1 MRVYR
6 KIEAE
11 KKAMQIFII
20 SLKFT
25 RIVPNSSKL
34 VIRKAESI
42 PSTPTTQVPSMCTV
56 TKQQTVG
63 RG

>member
-1 MRVYR
+1 
-6 KIEAE
+6 
-11 KKAMQIFII
+11 MQIFII

-25 RIVPNSSKL
+25 RIVLNSTKL
-34 VIRKAESI
+34 VIRKAVSI

-63 RG
+63 GG